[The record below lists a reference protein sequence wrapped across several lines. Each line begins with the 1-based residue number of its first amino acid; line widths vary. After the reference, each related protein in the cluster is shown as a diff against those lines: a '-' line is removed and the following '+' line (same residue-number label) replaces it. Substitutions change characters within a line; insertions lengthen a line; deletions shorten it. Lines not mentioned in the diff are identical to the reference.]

1 MRYNKILLLSI
12 CTRCKKYFLW
22 KKISKWAKAF
32 RNNSILPVHHRP
44 NSPHSSL
51 RSRILIYILQ
61 YTKWKFGPKSVRVGS
76 CGVKKCGVMTPVT
89 LASAT
94 SLVESGLV
102 SVNLKGPWK
111 SRRIYPK
118 YMPKCSVG
126 FTDHVGN
133 FLPKN
138 IKWCGR
144 YNLFSQK
151 LFLWRQFGGF

>member
-1 MRYNKILLLSI
+1 MGYRKNKLFIRSHI
-12 CTRCKKYFLW
+12 MEMGWDITKFYYWAYAQGAKNTFCE

-32 RNNSILPVHHRP
+32 RNNSIVPVHHRP

-126 FTDHVGN
+126 FTDHVCN
-133 FLPKN
+133 F
-138 IKWCGR
+138 
-144 YNLFSQK
+144 FTQK
-151 LFLWRQFGGF
+151 Y